1 MKMDIIKK
9 LQQIGFSKREAEV
22 YAAILQKREFTAPE
36 LAKITTVTRTK
47 IYEILQNLI
56 HKGMCNENNKNG
68 QKLYRAIK
76 PNIVFQKVISNIEME
91 IEKQKKAAFDR
102 EKIATIEIEKKIT
115 AEKKRISDIE
125 QKKVAAV
132 EQKKE
137 LALSLE
143 KELSQL
149 YNNNILKN
157 DSLDYIEVLTD
168 LREIKERWIDVLANT
183 KEELV
188 MFTKPPYSISF
199 EENLG
204 YESELIKTKKVIF
217 KSIYEYKHINTYD
230 EKKNFISILSK
241 YENIGEEIRLI
252 PELPMKLAIS
262 DCTTTILSLN
272 DRVSL
277 KESVTTII
285 VNHPSFATFARNSFL
300 SYWMKGKS
308 LEEYINELE

>member
-1 MKMDIIKK
+1 MDIIKK

>member
-1 MKMDIIKK
+1 MDIIKK

-22 YAAILQKREFTAPE
+22 YAALLQKREFTAPE

-68 QKLYRAIK
+68 QKLYRAVK
-76 PNIVFQKVISNIEME
+76 PNIVLRNVISNIELE
-91 IEKQKKAAFDR
+91 IEQQKKAASER
-102 EKIATIEIEKKIT
+102 QKITTIEIEKKIA
-115 AEKKRISDIE
+115 AEKKKVADIE
-125 QKKVAAV
+125 QRKITAV
-132 EQKKE
+132 EQKKMV
-137 LALSLE
+137 ALSLE
-143 KELSQL
+143 QELTSL
-149 YNNNILKN
+149 YKDKQHSL
-157 DSLDYIEVLTD
+157 DPLDYIEVITD
-168 LREIKERWIDVLANT
+168 RAQIRERWLDVLANT

-262 DCTTTILSLN
+262 DFTTTILSLN

-308 LEEYINELE
+308 LKEYINELE